1 MADLKKSKIKS
12 HSCEA
17 CRYSMCGDC
26 NLTHSTDDVTKHHGI
41 HANPDVFIGYRGQCN
56 VTMHAGKILW
66 SWCLTCLL
74 PVCQRCVTDDIHD
87 SHKIV
92 DIVTEYRH
100 RKEQTKKSIT
110 SIRDD
115 FLQRCLAMYEQKSS
129 LFFTILLK
137 NISYEKCQP
146 EKLKNI
152 INVALKVKL
161 PFLRLGQ
168 RTIMKQ
174 REILIHF
181 IKSLESVFD
190 DEKVCERPVSYL
202 KTLKK
207 VSFVYDRDYLD
218 PSVKLET
225 KMDCKFSEDDIE
237 VMIFK
242 SQFSP
247 MQFPKHWMKR
257 NKYTNEEGMQFL
269 NALDTDFHETRSR
282 TCQDCLKEFPGQWE
296 TQPEIEVLL
305 RWCRACKHLVCPQCV
320 TTKKHK
326 KHEIVDIESEYRLQ
340 RKQTIL
346 SSNTCSFIT
355 NYLLPKCRDMEKQV
369 NKKKEFFSREN
380 LKYQNAFLAEKLK
393 NIINVALKS
402 KMNDLRQS
410 QITVFKQSENLLHFI
425 KSLEI
430 VLDEE
435 RAFQTPVSFLVALK
449 KYHVIQPVKLE
460 TKLISRF
467 SEENIEKGMCQN
479 YFLPMDFGA
488 RLISEEELHV
498 SGRPTHI
505 SPCTEKKI
513 WVSSSGTL
521 YVHNFSFK
529 YQKYDPIKDICISE
543 NGVHTVRKS
552 KQPIYIDIN
561 GDLKSCSLLTNFT
574 SALPLKR
581 SDEWVISCI
590 YCSPR
595 NENLLVGLKS
605 VDDSKVTV
613 YDDLGNEI
621 LTIQVN
627 EKHQNLYCNPVFI
640 TENRNGDIV
649 VSDRGTNSVVV
660 TDQTGN
666 FRFTIDGNDVVKR
679 KPGFYSVCTDCL
691 SRILICSGS
700 GLLVFDKN
708 GTFQTYFTPRESL
721 AFRGYFLPYALCYD
735 TENEIFWVVS
745 TRKKRYIVSGFKF

>member
-1 MADLKKSKIKS
+1 MADLRKSKIKF

-17 CRYSMCGDC
+17 CRYSMCEERK
-26 NLTHSTDDVTKHHGI
+26 LKHSTDDVTKHHSI
-41 HANPDVFIGYRGQCN
+41 NVNPDVFVGYRGQCK
-56 VTMHAGKILW
+56 VHAGKILW

-74 PVCQRCVTDDIHD
+74 PVCQACVTDDTHER
-87 SHKIV
+87 HKIV

-100 RKEQTKKSIT
+100 RKEQTKNLIT
-110 SIRDD
+110 FIRDD
-115 FLQRCLAMYEQKSS
+115 FLQSCKINEQKSS
-129 LFFTILLK
+129 QFFTILLK
-137 NISYEKCQP
+137 NISYELCQP

-152 INVALKVKL
+152 IDVAFKIKL

-174 REILIHF
+174 KEILIHF
-181 IKSLESVFD
+181 IKSLELVSD
-190 DEKVCERPVSYL
+190 DEKVVERPVSYL

-225 KMDCKFSEDDIE
+225 KLNSNFSEDDIE

-247 MQFPKHWMKR
+247 MKFPKHWIQR
-257 NKYTNEEGMQFL
+257 NKYTNEMVQFW
-269 NALDTDFHETRSR
+269 NAPDSDIHDTCTSIR
-282 TCQDCLKEFPGQWE
+282 TCQDCK
-296 TQPEIEVLL
+296 TQPQIEALI
-305 RWCRACKHLVCPQCV
+305 RWCRVCKLLICPECV
-320 TTKKHK
+320 TDKKHK

-340 RKQTIL
+340 KKQTIL
-346 SSNTCSFIT
+346 SSNACSFIT
-355 NYLLPKCRDMEKQV
+355 NYLLPECLDMKKQV
-369 NKKKEFFSREN
+369 DKKKDFFSREN
-380 LKYQNAFLAEKLK
+380 LKYQSAFLAEKLK

-402 KMNDLRQS
+402 KLNDLSQS
-410 QITVFKQSENLLHFI
+410 QRTVLKQNGNLLRFI
-425 KSLEI
+425 KSLEM
-430 VLDEE
+430 VFDEE
-435 RAFQTPVSFLVALK
+435 RSFETPVSFLVVLK

-467 SEENIEKGMCQN
+467 SEENIIKGMCQN

-498 SGRPTHI
+498 FGRPLHI
-505 SPCTEKKI
+505 SPYTKTRI
-513 WVSSSGTL
+513 WLNSFEAL
-521 YVHNFSFK
+521 YMHNFAFK
-529 YQKYDPIKDICISE
+529 YQKYDPIKGVCRSE
-543 NGVHTVRKS
+543 NGVHTVKKP
-552 KQPIYIDIN
+552 KQLIYIDMDGN
-561 GDLKSCSLLTNFT
+561 LKSYSLLAYST
-574 SALPLKR
+574 STLSLKG
-581 SDEWVISCI
+581 SEGWNISCI

-595 NENLLVGLKS
+595 NENLLVGLVS
-605 VDDSKVTV
+605 VDNSKVAV

-640 TENRNGDIV
+640 TENQNGDII

-666 FRFTIDGNDVVKR
+666 HRFTINDVVNR
-679 KPGFYSVCTDCL
+679 KQGFYSVCTDSL

-700 GLLVFDKN
+700 GLLVFDTN
-708 GTFQTYFTPRESL
+708 GTFQTYFAPRESL
-721 AFRGYFLPYALCYD
+721 AFREYYLPYALCYD
-735 TENEIFWVVS
+735 TENKIVWVIS
-745 TRKKRYIVSGFKF
+745 KRKKRYIVSGFQF

>member
-174 REILIHF
+174 KEILIHF

-225 KMDCKFSEDDIE
+225 KMNCKFSEDDIE

-242 SQFSP
+242 SQLSP
-247 MQFPKHWMKR
+247 MQFPKHWIKR
-257 NKYTNEEGMQFL
+257 NKFPNEEVQFL
-269 NALDTDFHETRSR
+269 NAPGKDFHETRSR
-282 TCQDCLKEFPGQWE
+282 TCQDCLKEFPGQWK
-296 TQPEIEVLL
+296 TQPEIDVLL

-320 TTKKHK
+320 TDKKHK
-326 KHEIVDIESEYRLQ
+326 K
-340 RKQTIL
+340 T
-346 SSNTCSFIT
+346 
-355 NYLLPKCRDMEKQV
+355 
-369 NKKKEFFSREN
+369 
-380 LKYQNAFLAEKLK
+380 
-393 NIINVALKS
+393 
-402 KMNDLRQS
+402 
-410 QITVFKQSENLLHFI
+410 
-425 KSLEI
+425 
-430 VLDEE
+430 
-435 RAFQTPVSFLVALK
+435 
-449 KYHVIQPVKLE
+449 
-460 TKLISRF
+460 
-467 SEENIEKGMCQN
+467 
-479 YFLPMDFGA
+479 
-488 RLISEEELHV
+488 
-498 SGRPTHI
+498 
-505 SPCTEKKI
+505 
-513 WVSSSGTL
+513 
-521 YVHNFSFK
+521 
-529 YQKYDPIKDICISE
+529 
-543 NGVHTVRKS
+543 
-552 KQPIYIDIN
+552 
-561 GDLKSCSLLTNFT
+561 
-574 SALPLKR
+574 
-581 SDEWVISCI
+581 
-590 YCSPR
+590 
-595 NENLLVGLKS
+595 
-605 VDDSKVTV
+605 
-613 YDDLGNEI
+613 
-621 LTIQVN
+621 
-627 EKHQNLYCNPVFI
+627 
-640 TENRNGDIV
+640 
-649 VSDRGTNSVVV
+649 
-660 TDQTGN
+660 
-666 FRFTIDGNDVVKR
+666 
-679 KPGFYSVCTDCL
+679 
-691 SRILICSGS
+691 
-700 GLLVFDKN
+700 
-708 GTFQTYFTPRESL
+708 
-721 AFRGYFLPYALCYD
+721 
-735 TENEIFWVVS
+735 
-745 TRKKRYIVSGFKF
+745 